1 MSQSDSQTN
10 IKTEWIE
17 ITAEDGKTFKAYQAL
32 PHKGKGPGILLIQEI
47 FGVNGHMRGV
57 AEQYAMDG
65 YSVIVP
71 DMFWRDEPGV
81 ELGYDGDDW
90 KAAVAHKQALDY
102 PTAVSDLR
110 AAAKALRA
118 SPVCDGPIA
127 SVGYCMGGVFSYLC
141 ALDAGVDAAICYYAG
156 GVTEYLPRAN
166 ELKVP
171 VQFHFGAEDDHIP
184 LEQVEQTRQAFAGN
198 KDVEVHL
205 YGGAEHGFNCWARAS
220 YNQHASA
227 LAHGRTLTFL
237 ASHSE

>member
-10 IKTEWIE
+10 IRTEWIE

-90 KAAVAHKQALDY
+90 KAAVAHKKALDY

-110 AAAKALRA
+110 AATKALRA

-166 ELKVP
+166 TSAP
-171 VQFHFGAEDDHIP
+171 RMTTSRSSRSNRPARP
-184 LEQVEQTRQAFAGN
+184 LPATRMSKCISTVERNTASTAG
-198 KDVEVHL
+198 
-205 YGGAEHGFNCWARAS
+205 
-220 YNQHASA
+220 
-227 LAHGRTLTFL
+227 HGRATTSMLPRWRT
-237 ASHSE
+237 AVR